1 MIRFSFLYF
10 PRFLLFTRIST
21 VCNRRAI
28 ISIISHSL
36 VYTKSI
42 DSTRRHDVI
51 EKMPTWFVFSWYFS
65 LSNRHCESGSIRG
78 IFVGLGWS
86 ETCFVF
92 IVKVIRISFLHDV
105 TQCDSLRYCLK
116 NPSIFPS
123 SVHAC
128 IRIQFSMDWHRPI
141 VESEMQK

>member
-36 VYTKSI
+36 VYTKFI

-51 EKMPTWFVFSWYFS
+51 EKMPFNDLFS
-65 LSNRHCESGSIRG
+65 HD
-78 IFVGLGWS
+78 IFVIRPPLWKWFDTRRFRWSGWS
-86 ETCFVF
+86 ETCFTF
-92 IVKVIRISFLHDV
+92 IVKVIRISRCYTIL
-105 TQCDSLRYCLK
+105 CDIVLK
-116 NPSIFPS
+116 P
-123 SVHAC
+123 V
-128 IRIQFSMDWHRPI
+128 QFSLLHTHVYTFSFLWIGIDQ
-141 VESEMQK
+141 S